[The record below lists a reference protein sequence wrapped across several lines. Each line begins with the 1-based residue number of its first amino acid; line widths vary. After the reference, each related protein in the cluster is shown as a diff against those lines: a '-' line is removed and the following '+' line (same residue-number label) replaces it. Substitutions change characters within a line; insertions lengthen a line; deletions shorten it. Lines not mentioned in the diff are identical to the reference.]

1 MSTPP
6 TKPKSPFSSVRRVVT
21 GHTPEGKSTFID
33 DSAQTARYWKD
44 DAASQCYD
52 LHYCSAIPATNDGK
66 WVDEIVD
73 HPEVPPAPSGSS
85 LRCWDFAPGEVTPI
99 HRTLSLDYGIVFKG
113 TIVLELENGER
124 LTLKEGDTV
133 VQRGTIHT
141 WRNETDEWTKIYFV
155 MIGAKPVE
163 IAGKKLE
170 LEFRDVE

>member
-1 MSTPP
+1 
-6 TKPKSPFSSVRRVVT
+6 
-21 GHTPEGKSTFID
+21 
-33 DSAQTARYWKD
+33 
-44 DAASQCYD
+44 
-52 LHYCSAIPATNDGK
+52 
-66 WVDEIVD
+66 
-73 HPEVPPAPSGSS
+73 
-85 LRCWDFAPGEVTPI
+85 PI

-113 TIVLELENGER
+113 TMVLELEDGER

-141 WRNETDEWTKIYFV
+141 WRNETVTDEWTKMYFV